1 MLSFLKLIRWPN
13 LLMIIISMK
22 LMLFFV
28 ISPALGLSWF
38 GGGMDVLEFFLLV
51 MATLFIAIG
60 GYLIND
66 FFDMNADTV
75 NKPGDNQVG
84 GKFSVMLTQTL
95 YWIFTISGVLL
106 GVLLAYLLNQINYA
120 LVFLFVAG
128 LLWFYSEKYQC
139 QPLVGNVVVAI
150 LSGLSF
156 GLVWLFEFF
165 ALSNHAEI
173 FTGVQSDFGLVN
185 RLVLIYMGFAFVVS
199 LLREVVKDIED
210 LKGDDRF
217 GCRTFPVVYGKNK
230 ARNIAVVI
238 AIAGLLSA
246 FWFQYYFF
254 SASFIMLF
262 AYFFIVDILF
272 VGIIF
277 FLLKAEKKSD
287 YSKLAT
293 LIKVLM
299 LAGVLSMALFYFEF

>member
-13 LLMIIISMK
+13 LLMIVISMK
-22 LMLFFV
+22 LLLFFV
-28 ISPALGLSWF
+28 ISPALGLPWF
-38 GGGMDVLEFFLLV
+38 EGGLDALEFSLLV

-60 GYLIND
+60 GYLVND

-75 NKPGDNQVG
+75 NKPGINQVG

-95 YWIFTISGVLL
+95 YWVFTITGVLL
-106 GVLLAYLLNQINYA
+106 GVLLSYLLNQINYA

-150 LSGLSF
+150 LSALSF

-165 ALSNHAEI
+165 ALSNHAQI
-173 FTGVQSDFGLVN
+173 FTEVQTNFRLVN
-185 RLVLIYMGFAFVVS
+185 KLVLIYMGFAFIVS

-210 LKGDDRF
+210 YKGDDRF

-230 ARNIAVVI
+230 ARNLALVT
-238 AIAGLLSA
+238 AITGLLA
-246 FWFQYYFF
+246 VFWFQYYFF
-254 SASFIMLF
+254 TASFTILF
-262 AYFFIVDILF
+262 AYFFIVNALF
-272 VGIIF
+272 VGAIIL
-277 FLLKAEKKSD
+277 LLKAKEKAD
-287 YSKLAT
+287 YSRLST